1 MRVARGRLLQNAAAS
16 LCILFVLIAIAA
28 GLPAIDR
35 LLPAERAVPSHLPYE
50 VGGGVSVVPPPG
62 AVLDVTRT
70 RPTARQG
77 TALFILGPVRYV
89 IVVAPFDGDLDGA
102 VDRLRRKVTNADG
115 QLDAGLP
122 ALTGTGL
129 TGREGAYT
137 TPERAG
143 RYAVFLAP
151 DVSIEVTISG
161 TESELEASEPV
172 IAASIA
178 TITYQGRL

>member
-1 MRVARGRLLQNAAAS
+1 MRVARGRLRRNAVAS
-16 LCILFVLIAIAA
+16 LGILAVLIGIAV

-35 LLPAERAVPSHLPYE
+35 TIPVERAVPPHQPYQ

-77 TALFILGPVRYV
+77 TALFLLGPVRYV

-115 QLDAGLP
+115 QLDAGRP
-122 ALTGTGL
+122 AMTNTGL
-129 TGREGAYT
+129 TGRAGAYT
-137 TPERAG
+137 TPDRAG
-143 RYAVFLAP
+143 RYAVFRAP
-151 DVSIEVTISG
+151 DVSIEVTVSG
-161 TESELEASEPV
+161 TESELEAMAPLIE
-172 IAASIA
+172 ASIA
-178 TITYQGRL
+178 TITYEGRL